1 MSKIYNHT
9 VSIKL
14 SDAGIQAW
22 NGLIK
27 FNVPAGPILRDRGE
41 SEMIKYYETFL
52 NRRQREK
59 LYGKNY
65 PSFMFDN

>member
-1 MSKIYNHT
+1 MSNIYKHT

-27 FNVPAGPILRDRGE
+27 FNVPAGPILREKGE
-41 SEMIKYYETFL
+41 SGMIEYYETFL
-52 NRRQREK
+52 TKVQREK

-65 PSFMFDN
+65 PSFLFD